1 MQSALDEPAGIP
13 SVLAITARERA
24 RQLLKR
30 TLPKRRAK
38 LVLVRTLAEF
48 KREFRRSLVDAA
60 IVDIAQ
66 PVDDTWS
73 AVTMA
78 RDFPSVPFFALASL
92 RVADAGAIAR
102 CVELDFADVLAEGID
117 DAALGEMV
125 LAQAFTRRFGEALS
139 TAAPEL
145 GLDTPLQQ
153 RAWRTVVSQGGRRLT
168 TGEVAAQLQIT
179 REHLSRTFA
188 TAGKPNLKRIIDLV
202 RLIAAAEL
210 AKNPGHDVTDVARIL
225 GFASVS
231 HLSTTAQRI
240 LGAKSASLA
249 RLRTADL
256 IARFR
261 QDRGRSRKRV

>member
-1 MQSALDEPAGIP
+1 MQTDTGEPAGTP
-13 SVLAITARERA
+13 SVLALTSRERA

-30 TLPKRRAK
+30 ALPKRRAK

-48 KREFRRSLVDAA
+48 ARGFRRSLVDAA
-60 IVDIAQ
+60 IVDFAH
-66 PVDDTWS
+66 PVDETWG
-73 AVTMA
+73 AAAMA

-102 CVELDFADVLAEGID
+102 CAELDFADVLAEGMD

-125 LAQAFTRRFGEALS
+125 LVQAFTRRFGEALS
-139 TAAPEL
+139 AAAPEL

-153 RAWRTVVSQGGRRLT
+153 RAWRAVVSQGGRRLT
-168 TGEVAAQLQIT
+168 TGEVAAQLHIT

-188 TAGKPNLKRIIDLV
+188 AAGKPNLKRIIDLV

-210 AKNPGHDVTDVARIL
+210 AKNPGHDVSDVARL
-225 GFASVS
+225 LDFASAN

-261 QDRGRSRKRV
+261 QDRGRSRRKL